1 MPVTADDIRQALRA
15 VPFQPFRLHLV
26 DQRRFEV
33 RHRDFAMLSPKG
45 RTLHFYASLKEGD
58 WEIINLAM
66 IASITPIHDAP
77 GAAGSQAA

>member
-1 MPVTADDIRQALRA
+1 VTSDDIRQALRA

-33 RHRDFAMLSPKG
+33 RHRDFVMLSPKG

-77 GAAGSQAA
+77 GATDARAA